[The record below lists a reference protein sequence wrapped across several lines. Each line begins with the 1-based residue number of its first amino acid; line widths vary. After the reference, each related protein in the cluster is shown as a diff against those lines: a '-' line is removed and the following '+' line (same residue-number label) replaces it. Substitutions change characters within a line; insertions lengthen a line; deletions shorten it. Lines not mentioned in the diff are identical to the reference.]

1 MHITVVGT
9 GYVGLVAGAGLADL
23 GLMVSC
29 VDVNQEKI
37 RMLQE
42 GKIPIYEPGLDELVR
57 RNRERGRLHFS
68 VDISE
73 AMKNSLVIF
82 IAVGTD
88 AAPDGLPDLSQVWSV
103 ADQIADCLDE
113 YKVVVVKSTV
123 PVGTAAKL
131 RDRIR
136 QRLGRP
142 QEFDVVFNPEFLR
155 EGSAV
160 EDFFH
165 PNRIVIGTSSDRAAA
180 IMKDIYRPL
189 YLIQT
194 PFVVTT
200 WESAELIKYAA
211 NSFLALKISFI
222 KEMANLC
229 DAIGPAA
236 DVHVVA
242 HAMGLDPRIGSKFLH
257 PGPGFGGYCLPKDT
271 RALSRTAR
279 SFGREFRTV
288 DALIAVNDE
297 QFRRVIEK
305 LESGLGHLEGKRV
318 AVLGLSFKPNTDD
331 IRESRAVRICQVLL
345 ERKCE
350 LRVFDPAAMA
360 QARRALAGDSTVF
373 CADSYEA
380 VQGCDAVVFSTEWNE
395 FRNLD
400 LSTVKARM
408 RGDVLVDAKNIF
420 EPARVKEAGFRY
432 YGMGRTQGGV
442 IS

>member
-23 GLMVSC
+23 GLTVSC
-29 VDVNQEKI
+29 VDIDQEKI
-37 RMLQE
+37 QMLQE
-42 GKIPIYEPGLDELVR
+42 GKIPIYEPGLEELVR

-68 VDISE
+68 VEIG
-73 AMKNSLVIF
+73 AAIRNSLVIF
-82 IAVGTD
+82 IAVSTD
-88 AAPDGLPDLSQVWSV
+88 AGPDGVPDLGQLWSV
-103 ADQIADCLDE
+103 ADQIADGLDE
-113 YKVVVVKSTV
+113 YKVIVVKSTV
-123 PVGTAAKL
+123 PVGTAARL

-211 NSFLALKISFI
+211 NAFLALKISFI
-222 KEMANLC
+222 NEAANLC

-236 DVHVVA
+236 DVHVIA
-242 HAMGLDPRIGSKFLH
+242 HALGLDPRIGAKFLH

-271 RALSRTAR
+271 RALGQIAR
-279 SFGREFRTV
+279 SLGREFQTV
-288 DALIAVNDE
+288 DAALAVNDA

-305 LESGLGHLEGKRV
+305 LTSGLGRLEGKLV

-331 IRESRAVRICQVLL
+331 IRESRAVKICQALL
-345 ERKCE
+345 DEKCE
-350 LRVFDPAAMA
+350 LRVFDPAAMVP
-360 QARRALAGDSTVF
+360 ARRVLDSAHLVF
-373 CADSYEA
+373 CSDSYEA
-380 VQGCDAVVFSTEWNE
+380 VQGCEAVVFATEWNE

-400 LSTVKARM
+400 LATLKGRM
-408 RGDVLVDAKNIF
+408 RGDVLVDARNIF
-420 EPARVKEAGFRY
+420 EPARAKAAGFRY
-432 YGMGRTQGGV
+432 YGMGRA
-442 IS
+442 

>member
-23 GLMVSC
+23 GLTVSC
-29 VDVNQEKI
+29 VDINQEKI
-37 RMLQE
+37 QMLQE
-42 GKIPIYEPGLDELVR
+42 GKIPIYEPGLEELVR

-68 VDISE
+68 GDIG
-73 AMKNSLVIF
+73 AAVRNSSVIF
-82 IAVGTD
+82 IAVSTD
-88 AAPDGLPDLSQVWSV
+88 AGPDGVPDLGQLWSV
-103 ADQIADCLDE
+103 ADQIADGLDE
-113 YKVVVVKSTV
+113 YKVIVVKSTV
-123 PVGTAAKL
+123 PVGTAARL

-136 QRLGRP
+136 QRLRRP

-200 WESAELIKYAA
+200 WESAELIKHAA
-211 NSFLALKISFI
+211 NAFLALKISFI
-222 KEMANLC
+222 NEIANLC

-236 DVHVVA
+236 DVHVIA
-242 HAMGLDPRIGSKFLH
+242 HALGLDPRIGAKFLH

-271 RALSRTAR
+271 RALGQIAR

-288 DALIAVNDE
+288 DAALAVNDE

-305 LESGLGHLEGKRV
+305 LTSGLGRLEGKLV

-331 IRESRAVRICQVLL
+331 IRESRAVKVCQALL
-345 ERKCE
+345 EEKCE
-350 LRVFDPAAMA
+350 LRVFDPAAMVP
-360 QARRALAGDSTVF
+360 ARRVLDSAHLVF
-373 CADSYEA
+373 CSDAYEA
-380 VQGCDAVVFSTEWNE
+380 VQGCEAVVFATEWNE

-400 LSTVKARM
+400 LSTLKGRM
-408 RGDVLVDAKNIF
+408 RGDVLVDARNIF
-420 EPARVKEAGFRY
+420 EPARAKAAGFRY
-432 YGMGRTQGGV
+432 YAIGRG
-442 IS
+442 

>member
-57 RNRERGRLHFS
+57 RSCQRGRLHFS

-222 KEMANLC
+222 NEMANLC

-242 HAMGLDPRIGSKFLH
+242 HALGLDPRIGSKFLH
-257 PGPGFGGYCLPKDT
+257 PGPGFGGYCLPKDS
-271 RALSRTAR
+271 RALSHIAKG
-279 SFGREFRTV
+279 FGQEFKTV

-400 LSTVKARM
+400 LSGLKARM

-442 IS
+442 VS

>member
-37 RMLQE
+37 QMLQE
-42 GKIPIYEPGLDELVR
+42 GKIPIYEPGLEERVR
-57 RNRERGRLHFS
+57 RNRERGRLQFS

-73 AMKNSLVIF
+73 AIKNSLVIF
-82 IAVGTD
+82 VAVGTD
-88 AAPDGLPDLSQVWSV
+88 AGPDGVPDLSQVWSV

-123 PVGTAAKL
+123 PVGTAARL

-211 NSFLALKISFI
+211 NAFLALKISFI
-222 KEMANLC
+222 NEMANLC

-271 RALSRTAR
+271 RALSQIAR
-279 SFGREFRTV
+279 DFGTEFRTV

-297 QFRRVIEK
+297 QFHRVIEK
-305 LESGLGHLEGKRV
+305 LESGLGGLKGKCV

-331 IRESRAVRICQVLL
+331 IRESRAVRICQALL
-345 ERKCE
+345 EEKCE
-350 LRVFDPAAMA
+350 LRVFDPAAMV
-360 QARRALAGDSTVF
+360 QARRALTGDRILF
-373 CADSYEA
+373 CTDSYEA

-400 LSTVKARM
+400 LSTLQGRM
-408 RGDVLVDAKNIF
+408 RGDVLVDARNIF
-420 EPARVKEAGFRY
+420 EPARVKEAGFHY
-432 YGMGRTQGGV
+432 YGIGRG
-442 IS
+442 